1 MTTSERMVWTLIVF
15 GMLVVGACV
24 GSLLYIT
31 VLNTKDPGWLIEA
44 CPVQR
49 KVP

>member
-15 GMLVVGACV
+15 GMLVVGAFV

-31 VLNTKDPGWLIEA
+31 VLNDRDPIVLEGCQA
-44 CPVQR
+44 VKP
-49 KVP
+49 